1 MAFLAANV
9 NLFGHGISDASHSL
23 TVDFLAGDTGQLIA
37 ALSAVADP
45 STWALLTLS
54 LVGTVVAVLLQLR
67 ADRLSVA

>member
-37 ALSAVADP
+37 ALSSVAEP